1 MPDVKGRYFH
11 VEALVDN
18 QALHDLLLGLDQLEV
33 YNVQV
38 RAVRPETL
46 SKPARRVAMP
56 MPDQAPAASHKPA
69 PRLRVQPTKRLQEGI
84 RGPRRGSPDYQTIP
98 DRILAFMNEHPPGAK
113 VSTAAIRDR
122 LAPEVT
128 KSSSI
133 YTSLHA
139 MAKHGAIVRVA
150 SGWYQRSQP

>member
-56 MPDQAPAASHKPA
+56 MPDQAPALPHK
-69 PRLRVQPTKRLQEGI
+69 
-84 RGPRRGSPDYQTIP
+84 GPGGDMRSPQARARTLTALISKF
-98 DRILAFMNEHPPGAK
+98 LNEHPPGAG
-113 VSTAAIRDR
+113 VTLDAMRER
-122 LAPEVT
+122 LGGAKQWQPNH
-128 KSSSI
+128 
-133 YTSLHA
+133 LHQVLHY
-139 MAKHGAIVRVA
+139 MVKQGQLVRLGMGVYA
-150 SGWYQRSQP
+150 RPQP